1 MSVPI
6 EKTLDDVR
14 SDLFGRLE
22 ATQAEYVQK
31 GWMPSALN
39 LNKGVVRGLVELW
52 AWGLY
57 ALYRFMVVVLGQA
70 FPETATGKWLDL
82 HCAQVG
88 VSRKA
93 KTKTSGKVV
102 FGRSGTSGNVLIPA
116 GRIVRTLPDG
126 LGRVYRF
133 MTTADVVLQ
142 DGTSEVSVPVVA
154 EAYGSG
160 SNVTAGQICEITTH
174 IPGVDTVENR
184 SGWITSEG
192 ADDEGDEA
200 LRNRYR
206 LAWMDVNGATK
217 YAYESW
223 ALSIT
228 GVVGC
233 SILDRH
239 PRGAG
244 TVDVIV
250 LGEAGIP
257 TESLLAKVRELVL
270 RNKPINDDVEVRG
283 PVPVSV
289 EIDGELELSGGVSD
303 QVSRDVE
310 AALRAL
316 FKASGTAALGVG
328 EDVTLD
334 RLTACAM
341 SVSGVKRVT
350 WRMPVSDVAIPKD
363 GLGVLGG
370 IHLDT
375 VWESEP

>member
-126 LGRVYRF
+126 LGNVYRF
-133 MTTADVVLQ
+133 VTTEDVVLQ
-142 DGTSEVSVPVVA
+142 DGATEVEAPITA
-154 EAYGSG
+154 ESYGAS
-160 SNVTAGQICEITTH
+160 SNVAAGAIREITTH
-174 IPGVDTVENR
+174 IPGVETVTNR
-184 SGWITSEG
+184 SDWITAEG
-192 ADDEGDEA
+192 IDDESDEA
-200 LRNRYR
+200 MRSRYR
-206 LAWMDVNGATK
+206 LAWMDVNGATR

-223 ALSIT
+223 AMSVT

-233 SILDRH
+233 TILDNH
-239 PRGAG
+239 PRGPG
-244 TVDVIV
+244 TVDVV
-250 LGEAGIP
+250 VRGSAGIP
-257 TESLLAKVRELVL
+257 TEQLLANVQAVVL
-270 RNKPINDDVEVRG
+270 KNKPINDDVKVKG
-283 PVPVSV
+283 PEPVSV
-289 EIDGELELSGGVSD
+289 TIRGELEVSGGVLE
-303 QVSRDVE
+303 QVAE
-310 AALRAL
+310 AVRARIADL
-316 FKASGTAALGVG
+316 FDPAGTAPIGIG

-334 RLTACAM
+334 RLTACVMGIA
-341 SVSGVKRVT
+341 GVKRVT
-350 WRMPVSDVAIPKD
+350 WSDPEGDIAIPVH
-363 GLGVLGG
+363 GLAVLESVE
-370 IHLDT
+370 LT
-375 VWESEP
+375 TSWASEP

>member
-93 KTKTSGKVV
+93 TTKTSGKVV

-126 LGRVYRF
+126 LGNVYRF
-133 MTTADVVLQ
+133 VTTEDVVLQ
-142 DGTSEVSVPVVA
+142 DGATEVEAPITA
-154 EAYGSG
+154 ESYGAS
-160 SNVTAGQICEITTH
+160 SNVAAGAIREITTH
-174 IPGVDTVENR
+174 IPGVETVTNR
-184 SGWITSEG
+184 SDWITAEG
-192 ADDEGDEA
+192 IDDESDEA
-200 LRNRYR
+200 MRSRYR
-206 LAWMDVNGATK
+206 LAWMDVNGATR

-223 ALSIT
+223 AMSVT

-233 SILDRH
+233 TILDNH
-239 PRGAG
+239 PRGPG

-250 LGEAGIP
+250 RGSAGIP
-257 TESLLAKVRELVL
+257 TEQLLSAVRTLVL
-270 RNKPINDDVEVRG
+270 QNKPINDDVEVKG
-283 PVPVSV
+283 PERVSV
-289 EIDGELELSGGVSD
+289 VIRGELEVSGGVLE
-303 QVSRDVE
+303 QVAE
-310 AALRAL
+310 AARARIADL
-316 FKASGTAALGVG
+316 LNPAGTAPIGIG

-334 RLTACAM
+334 RLTACVMGIA
-341 SVSGVKRVT
+341 GVKRVT
-350 WRMPVSDVAIPKD
+350 WSDPEGDIAIPVH
-363 GLGVLGG
+363 GLAVLESVE
-370 IHLDT
+370 LT
-375 VWESEP
+375 TSWASEP